1 MYGVPT
7 DLPVNAFV
15 GREFNQICLGRF
27 QLQFH
32 ASGMGSIS
40 VEGRWE
46 LRDQAQTVIDSE
58 QDHAERETFRLHRII
73 EVPIARVD
81 IAPPKAFSIFFVNGW
96 SLTVFDDSPQ
106 YEAFSIHL
114 DGQPSIYI

>member
-7 DLPVNAFV
+7 DLPVDAFV

-32 ASGMGSIS
+32 ASGTGSIS

-46 LRDQAQTVIDSE
+46 LRDDAQTLVDGE
-58 QDHAERETFRLHRII
+58 QDHAERKTFRLHPVID
-73 EVPIARVD
+73 VPITRVSID
-81 IAPPKAFSIFFVNGW
+81 PPKAFSIFFENGW
-96 SLTVFDDSPQ
+96 TLTIFDDSPQ

-114 DGQPSIYI
+114 DGQTSVYI

>member
-7 DLPVNAFV
+7 DLPLEPFV

-32 ASGMGSIS
+32 ASGAGSIY

-46 LRDQAQTVIDSE
+46 LRDEAQTLVDRE
-58 QDHAERETFRLHRII
+58 QDHVERDAFRLHPII
-73 EVPIARVD
+73 DLPITRVSID
-81 IAPPKAFSIFFVNGW
+81 PPKAFSIFFENGW
-96 SLTVFDDSPQ
+96 ALTIFDDSPQ

-114 DGQPSIYI
+114 DGQPGIYI